1 MKLGLFT
8 GSARE
13 VSLAQALDLVVR
25 VAVDCTESAPLL
37 SVRSRKMRAP
47 RASAKAAGIVGKRMP
62 RLEASLIVLTI
73 GHSTRSLE
81 EFISLLR
88 AHGVTRVVD
97 VGTVRRSRE
106 QPTV

>member
-8 GSARE
+8 GSVRE
-13 VSLAQALDLVVR
+13 VIPAQALDLAAR

-62 RLEASLIVLTI
+62 RAASRNSSPYFEHT
-73 GHSTRSLE
+73 G
-81 EFISLLR
+81 
-88 AHGVTRVVD
+88 
-97 VGTVRRSRE
+97 
-106 QPTV
+106 